1 MSLSLRDVASLSLSS
16 NWDLAVLWQLKSKT
30 VVFTPEIRRGAA
42 SNVLGL
48 RVTISW
54 TYATNEGPI
63 LWLCVEI

>member
-30 VVFTPEIRRGAA
+30 VVFTSEIRRGAA

-54 TYATNEGPI
+54 TYAANEGPI
-63 LWLCVEI
+63 LWLCIEL